1 MKTKILL
8 VLLFSLSFIY
18 GGATPQEKVKNIH
31 LKKNATSNGK
41 IRSAAIF
48 ASAYLSLNNEKL
60 FINLENYSKDVTIT
74 VTNRST
80 DEILYSALHSA
91 SNDIVLNMNGLLEE
105 GSDYR
110 LEIIIGET
118 ILYGEFNI

>member
-18 GGATPQEKVKNIH
+18 GSANPQEKVKNIH

-41 IRSAAIF
+41 IRSAALF
-48 ASAYLSLNNEKL
+48 ASAYLNFSSEKL
-60 FINLENYSKDVTIT
+60 FVNLQNYSKDVTIT

-80 DEILYSALHSA
+80 DEILYSGLHNGS
-91 SNDIVLNMNGLLEE
+91 SDIVLNLNGLLEE

-118 ILYGEFNI
+118 ILYGEFNL